1 MRCPQCRCDNS
12 DTISTCPGCGYV
24 LSPGSGA
31 VAVVG
36 PLTAGYQQLPSQ
48 PLGIERPLE
57 VLGYATMGERFLAF
71 LCDASVESLLVG
83 TFLAVFYLKSS
94 LEFDTLEQIAL
105 WLIPIAY
112 MTLSEFFFHGT
123 IGKRLLR
130 IQLLDDSPECKYPT
144 FWRILLRESVG
155 KFVCGLIF
163 GIGFA
168 VGVRNPKKKTW
179 ADTMARTVV
188 VKTGVVRAPVK
199 AFLIVVLIC
208 TYVGFATALKEIPA
222 TYRKDLRD
230 QLQTEERR
238 IDDLHEQILRPFFI
252 GEPRSTQD
260 YQQIMRSLSSRLD
273 EYDRLLEREQ
283 ELVSRSRKLLTR
295 RDSYEEHQLFIYG
308 MVVPSRREIS
318 ALVHRHMQLVLAFNP
333 QQQTWEEI
341 LEDRLETRDEIY
353 SRNNHIN
360 GIAQHIIPRT
370 VKFECA
376 DCESSEDN

>member
-1 MRCPQCRCDNS
+1 M
-12 DTISTCPGCGYV
+12 

-36 PLTAGYQQLPSQ
+36 PLTVGYQQLPSQ
-48 PLGIERPLE
+48 ILGIERPLE
-57 VLGYATMGERFLAF
+57 ILGYATMGERFLAF

-83 TFLAVFYLKSS
+83 AFLAVFYLKSS

-112 MTLSEFFFHGT
+112 MTLSEFLFHGT

-144 FWRILLRESVG
+144 LWQILLRESVG
-155 KFVCGLIF
+155 KFVCGLVF

-168 VGVRNPKKKTW
+168 VGVRNPRKKTW
-179 ADTMARTVV
+179 ADQMAMTVV

-199 AFLIVVLIC
+199 ALLVVVLIC
-208 TYVGFATALKEIPA
+208 TYVGFGVGLKEVPA
-222 TYRKDLRD
+222 IYRRNLRD

-238 IDDLHEQILRPFFI
+238 IDDLHEQILWPFFM
-252 GEPRSTQD
+252 GEPQSTQD
-260 YQQIMRSLSSRLD
+260 YQQAMRSLSYSLD
-273 EYDRLLEREQ
+273 EYDRLLRREL
-283 ELVSRSRKLLTR
+283 ELVSHCRKLLTR
-295 RDSYEEHQLFIYG
+295 RDSYEEQQLFVYVLIA
-308 MVVPSRREIS
+308 PSRQEIS
-318 ALVHRHMQLVLAFNP
+318 TLVRRHLQLVLAFNS

-353 SRNNHIN
+353 SRNNQIN
-360 GIAQHIIPRT
+360 GIAEHIIPRT
-370 VKFECA
+370 VKFECP
-376 DCESSEDN
+376 DCESSGDD